1 MLAFLVHVL
10 RYGWKGNL
18 MRSVFL
24 TVLLAMAACVAARP
38 AAAAIYC
45 ITDEA
50 ELRAALAAV
59 SSSFDSA
66 SNELRLTQGTFFNGF
81 FVFETQISGPTG
93 DFAMSGGWT
102 TLGETPCGVQ
112 EVDARLTVLDA
123 QGASAGLQIRRN
135 SVSGENQPLI
145 SVSNLTIRNGSAA
158 NAPVGLYVANSF
170 GSIVVDNVILH
181 GHRATASQFI
191 SGVAIALDSSSRDIQ
206 LRNSL
211 LYDNQGVFVGGS
223 FPLAD
228 VLFTSLSLNTN
239 RNWYV
244 TNNTIVQDP
253 GNASGVL
260 RMQSDGNFWVIN
272 NVVRGGVSYTSSI
285 TGAGA
290 ATDPQ
295 VRQLFN
301 NFSEAPSFD
310 RAVLVTDLFNGT
322 AAPRLDP
329 GTFTPTDG
337 SPLFD
342 AALGSPP
349 GGLPNLDVYGNPRV
363 FNGLLDIGAV
373 EAQTVLP
380 EPGEFVS
387 MLAALGTIG
396 ALRRLRGSPPEE

>member
-1 MLAFLVHVL
+1 MVRTLIP
-10 RYGWKGNL
+10 
-18 MRSVFL
+18 
-24 TVLLAMAACVAARP
+24 LLFAGAVAAASP
-38 AAAAIYC
+38 AFAAVYC

-50 ELRAALAAV
+50 ELRAALAEV

-66 SNELRLTQGTFFNGF
+66 ANELRLTQGIFFNGF
-81 FVFETQISGPTG
+81 FVFEAQIASPTG
-93 DFAMSGGWT
+93 DFALSGGWT
-102 TLGETPCGVQ
+102 TLGDTSCDVQ
-112 EVDARLTVLDA
+112 EIDARLTVLDA
-123 QGASAGLQIRRN
+123 QGVSAGLQIRRN
-135 SVSGENQPLI
+135 STSGEMQPLI

-158 NAPVGLYVANSF
+158 SAPVGLYVTNSF

-181 GHRATASQFI
+181 GHRATASQ
-191 SGVAIALDSSSRDIQ
+191 SLGGVAVTLDSSSRDIQ

-211 LYDNQGVFVGGS
+211 LYDNEGVFITD

-228 VLFTSLSLNTN
+228 VLFTSLSLNAN

-244 TNNTIVQDP
+244 TNNTILQDP
-253 GNASGVL
+253 DNASEAL
-260 RMQSDGNFWVIN
+260 RLQSDGNFWLIN

-301 NFSEAPSFD
+301 NLSGPPSLSG
-310 RAVLVTDLFNGT
+310 AVIVSDLFNGT

-329 GTFTPTDG
+329 VTFAPTDG

-349 GGLPNLDVYGNPRV
+349 GGLPGLDVYGNPRV

-373 EAQTVLP
+373 EAQTLLP
-380 EPGEFVS
+380 EPGALVS
-387 MLAALGTIG
+387 TLAALCAAG
-396 ALRRLRGSPPEE
+396 ALRRARGGPPGA

>member
-1 MLAFLVHVL
+1 MRSAFLAL
-10 RYGWKGNL
+10 
-18 MRSVFL
+18 
-24 TVLLAMAACVAARP
+24 LLAMAPWVAARP

-66 SNELRLTQGTFFNGF
+66 ANELRLTQGTFFNGF

-102 TLGETPCGVQ
+102 TLGDTPCGAQ

-123 QGASAGLQIRRN
+123 QGVSAGLQIRRN
-135 SVSGENQPLI
+135 SVSGEDQPLI

-191 SGVAIALDSSSRDIQ
+191 SGVAVTLDSSSRDIQ

-211 LYDNQGVFVGGS
+211 LYDNQGVFVGG
-223 FPLAD
+223 FALAD

-244 TNNTIVQDP
+244 TNNTIVRE
-253 GNASGVL
+253 NENVSEAL
-260 RMQSDGNFWVIN
+260 RLQSDGNFWVVN
-272 NVVRGGVSYTSSI
+272 NVVRGAVTYASSI

-290 ATDPQ
+290 ATAPQ

-301 NFSEAPSFD
+301 NFAGTSALSGAE
-310 RAVLVTDLFNGT
+310 LVSDLFNGT

-329 GTFTPTDG
+329 VTWTPTDG

-363 FNGLLDIGAV
+363 FNGMLDIGAV

-380 EPGEFVS
+380 EPGEIVS
-387 MLAALGTIG
+387 MLAALGTLG
-396 ALRRLRGSPPEE
+396 ALRRLRGGPPED